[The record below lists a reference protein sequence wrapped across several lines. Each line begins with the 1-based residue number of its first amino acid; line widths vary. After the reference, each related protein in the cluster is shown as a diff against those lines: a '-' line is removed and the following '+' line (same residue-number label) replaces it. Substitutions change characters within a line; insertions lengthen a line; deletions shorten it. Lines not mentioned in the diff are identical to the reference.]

1 MNNWLERTELLI
13 GSDGIKKLENAHI
26 LIAGL
31 GGVGGYAAEMLCRAG
46 VGTLS
51 IIDSDK
57 FMPSNRNRQ
66 IGALVST
73 TDLPKTEV
81 MTSRLLDINP
91 NVKIISYCEY
101 LKENEIIEILLKE
114 KYDFIID
121 AIDTLT
127 PKFFVIYHSVMNN
140 LKFVSSMG
148 AGGKLDPSEIKITDI
163 SKSYECKLAYKIR
176 KKLHAHNIKTG
187 FIVVFSAE
195 VVPKSVIIAEET
207 GPNKKSTIGT
217 ISYIPAI
224 FGCYCAAEAIKE
236 ILS

>member
-1 MNNWLERTELLI
+1 MNNWLERTELLV
-13 GSDGIKKLENAHI
+13 GSEGIQKLKNAHV
-26 LIAGL
+26 LVAGL
-31 GGVGGYAAEMLCRAG
+31 GGVGGYAAEMICRAG
-46 VGTLS
+46 VGTIS

-66 IGALVST
+66 LGALVST
-73 TDLPKTEV
+73 NGMHKSEV
-81 MTSRLLDINP
+81 MKTRLLDINP
-91 NVKIISYCEY
+91 NVKIISYCDY
-101 LKENEIIEILLKE
+101 LKEDEIKEILLKE

-148 AGGKLDPSEIKITDI
+148 AGGKLDPTQIKITDI

-176 KKLHAHNIKTG
+176 KKLHAHNITTG
-187 FIVVFSAE
+187 FKVVFSSE
-195 VVPKSVIIAEET
+195 TVPKTVIIAEET

-224 FGCYCAAEAIKE
+224 FGCYCASEAIKE
-236 ILS
+236 ILI